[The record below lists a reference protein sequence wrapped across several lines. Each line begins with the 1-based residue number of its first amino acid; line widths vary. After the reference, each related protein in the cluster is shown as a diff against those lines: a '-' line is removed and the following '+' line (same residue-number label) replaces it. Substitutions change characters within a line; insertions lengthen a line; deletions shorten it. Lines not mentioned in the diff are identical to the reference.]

1 MTFHDN
7 SVFILLKFIIEFLIF
22 ILTNFVW
29 FASWFCIIN
38 IWLQRS
44 DGWTLDDNAE
54 YLFYLFSHI
63 SWRICRISA
72 ESSSTWLF
80 KIKVYTLDI
89 KFSSWGWALSQSKV
103 SACRAMKS
111 LFKAGNFCGGYSYSN
126 IKHWSRHPQYKSSQL
141 MGVYIKFVVEGSAG
155 RTGRV

>member
-22 ILTNFVW
+22 ILTNFVR

-103 SACRAMKS
+103 SACGAMTS
-111 LFKAGNFCGGYSYSN
+111 FCSKLGIFVSDTHNLTLN
-126 IKHWSRHPQYKSSQL
+126 IDLDIHNTKVPNSW
-141 MGVYIKFVVEGSAG
+141 VFI
-155 RTGRV
+155 